1 MREKTKRMAKGK
13 TREQKLRMAIRRT
26 EEQAVNSGNRQNWRT
41 ERMDNDKRTGAH
53 VGRMMTIR
61 TRKHTD
67 TMTIGKKRAI
77 L

>member
-1 MREKTKRMAKGK
+1 MREKTIRMAKGK
-13 TREQKLRMAIRRT
+13 TREQKLRMAIRRR

-41 ERMDNDKRTGAH
+41 ERMDNDKRTGAQA
-53 VGRMMTIR
+53 GRTMTVR

-67 TMTIGKKRAI
+67 TMTMGKKRAN